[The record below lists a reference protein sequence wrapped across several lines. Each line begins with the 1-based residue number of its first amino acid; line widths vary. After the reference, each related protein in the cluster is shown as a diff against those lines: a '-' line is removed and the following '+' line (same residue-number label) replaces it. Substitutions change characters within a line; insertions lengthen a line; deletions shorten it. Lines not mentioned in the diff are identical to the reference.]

1 MALAS
6 ATVFHDNFSIC
17 SGLQNVCKRKQK
29 SQALGPLQTFRVGC
43 TMTPQTLLWSL
54 FFFWQM
60 ALFLPDFCSL
70 LICHKIF
77 NGFAGN
83 ASHAVF
89 LLLFLGHVHPRARS
103 LTRCATVG
111 TPTPTSLFF
120 TFLT

>member
-54 FFFWQM
+54 FFL
-60 ALFLPDFCSL
+60 ANG
-70 LICHKIF
+70 LI
-77 NGFAGN
+77 
-83 ASHAVF
+83 SSRF
-89 LLLFLGHVHPRARS
+89 LL
-103 LTRCATVG
+103 
-111 TPTPTSLFF
+111 TSNMP
-120 TFLT
+120 